1 MIRILRLFVWITVAL
16 FPFIGPASA
25 QSLPVIVFAAASLKD
40 VLEEAGKAFTAA
52 GGQEVRFSFASSAL
66 LAKQIENEAP
76 ADLFASADLK
86 WMDYLVEKDRVQRAS
101 VTALLGNHLVLVAP
115 SNSPLTALELNEAAF
130 GKALGEG
137 RLAVAEVTAVPAGI
151 YAKQALQKLGLWGMV
166 ENRLAQSDNV
176 RAALMFVE
184 RGEVP
189 LAIVYKTDALADPKV
204 KIVAQ
209 FPSDSHEPIVYPF
222 ALTAV
227 AIGEGPQQFL
237 TFLKDPVAK
246 AIFEKAGFPVLQP

>member
-1 MIRILRLFVWITVAL
+1 MFRCIRPLVWLSMLLLTAL
-16 FPFIGPASA
+16 EPASA
-25 QSLPVIVFAAASLKD
+25 QASPVTVFAAASLKD
-40 VLEEAGKAFTAA
+40 VLEEAGKAFTAS

-66 LAKQIENEAP
+66 LAKQIENGAP
-76 ADLFASADLK
+76 ADLFVSADLK
-86 WMDYLVEKDRVQRAS
+86 WMNYLVEKDRIQRAS
-101 VTALLGNHLVLVAP
+101 VTPLLGNHLVLVAP
-115 SNSPLTALELNEAAF
+115 SNSPLTALELNEAAV
-130 GKALGEG
+130 GQAMGGG

-151 YAKQALQKLGLWGMV
+151 YAKQALQKFGLWGIV

-222 ALTAV
+222 ALTTV

-237 TFLKDPVAK
+237 TFLKGPVAK

>member
-1 MIRILRLFVWITVAL
+1 MIRVLRLFVWLTVAL
-16 FPFIGPASA
+16 LPFTGPASA
-25 QSLPVIVFAAASLKD
+25 QSVPVTVFAAASLKD
-40 VLEEAGKAFTAA
+40 VLEKAGKAFAAA

-66 LAKQIENEAP
+66 LAKQIENGAP

-86 WMDYLVEKDRVQRAS
+86 WMDYLVEKDRIQRAS
-101 VTALLGNHLVLVAP
+101 VTALLGNHLVFVAP
-115 SNSPLTALELNEAAF
+115 SNSPLTALELNEAAV
-130 GKALGEG
+130 GQVMGGG

-151 YAKQALQKLGLWGMV
+151 YAKQALQKFGLWGIV

-176 RAALMFVE
+176 RAALMFLE

-222 ALTAV
+222 ALTSA

-237 TFLKDPVAK
+237 TFLKGPVAK